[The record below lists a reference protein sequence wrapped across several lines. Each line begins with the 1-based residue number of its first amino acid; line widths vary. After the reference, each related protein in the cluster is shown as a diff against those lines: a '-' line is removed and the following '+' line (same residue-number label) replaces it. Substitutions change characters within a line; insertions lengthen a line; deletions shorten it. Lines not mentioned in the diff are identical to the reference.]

1 MAIRDLTQTHTYA
14 ELEVSAEAYAEIA
27 AKLIEAGYDH
37 VFERSGKGVENR
49 GAIDMH
55 GIALVTKRD

>member
-1 MAIRDLTQTHTYA
+1 MGVKQTHTYA
-14 ELEVSAEAYAEIA
+14 RLEVPAETYAEIA

-37 VFERSGKGVENR
+37 VFEFGGKGIENR

-55 GIALVTKRD
+55 CLTLETKRDD